1 MLLRALMY
9 HHHTEKET
17 KMANEYMNSNVV
29 GAGLTV
35 PAKTRSKATD
45 KSSVNKNFGG
55 GVGPGQA
62 PMSAP
67 RSGKGTANGPSA
79 IIQGVYTQP
88 SGGRK
93 I

>member
-1 MLLRALMY
+1 
-9 HHHTEKET
+9 
-17 KMANEYMNSNVV
+17 MANEYMNSNVT

-35 PAKTRSKATD
+35 PAKVRKAATD
-45 KSSVNKNFGG
+45 KSSVSSDYKTKPA
-55 GVGPGQA
+55 PGQA
-62 PMSAP
+62 PTSAP
-67 RSGKGTANGPSA
+67 RSGGGTANGPSQ